1 MEQDFRRNTDQ
12 FATGPFRP
20 HGQVEI
26 WSEGNVM
33 RLDATGP
40 FNKEVVI
47 ALGATWNSLFDEMPV
62 NGPFANIIVIRRSV
76 VVSQEV
82 LDAFGEFL
90 RANNRA
96 GRGASAVAFVVA
108 TEVEGRALMLPMFAA
123 TYAAAGRRFAAY
135 ETEAEADAWV
145 RERLADDPAPPR
157 VPTDAN

>member
-1 MEQDFRRNTDQ
+1 
-12 FATGPFRP
+12 
-20 HGQVEI
+20 
-26 WSEGNVM
+26 
-33 RLDATGP
+33 
-40 FNKEVVI
+40 
-47 ALGATWNSLFDEMPV
+47 MPV

-108 TEVEGRALMLPMFAA
+108 PEVEGRSLMLPMFAA

-145 RERLADDPAPPR
+145 RERLADDTAPPR
-157 VPTDAN
+157 VQTDTN